1 MRTYGISSQSKRFE
15 CEVKRESYPS
25 PRRSFRRVVRSFL
38 PFTSNLLSPRS
49 PHPLR
54 CLLTLLSSPPI
65 NSIHLLSPRSLRVS
79 RNRSQEEILK
89 ASISARTWR
98 LLPPFFPFSRERGKE
113 IHDHAVVVVDH
124 ASTRLRGVGRVEE
137 SGHDRTRE
145 GYRSERASKSCP
157 VTDEIDARCLDPR
170 SSATDREATW

>member
-113 IHDHAVVVVDH
+113 ILDDPRSRSLV
-124 ASTRLRGVGRVEE
+124 STRLRGVGRVEE

>member
-65 NSIHLLSPRSLRVS
+65 NSIHPLSPRSLRVS

-113 IHDHAVVVVDH
+113 ILDDPRSRSLV
-124 ASTRLRGVGRVEE
+124 STRLRGVGRVEE